1 MATVFEDDV
10 RLKEVL
16 KSAIIEV
23 LQERQ
28 ELVREIL
35 ESLVEDVAFTKAIEE
50 GEQSPL
56 VDREHIFELLETAN

>member
-1 MATVFEDDV
+1 MAKVFDDEV

>member
-23 LQERQ
+23 LQERK

-35 ESLVEDVAFTKAIEE
+35 ESVEDVTFSKAIEE
-50 GEQSPL
+50 GEQTPV
-56 VDREHIFELLETAN
+56 VDREQIFELLETAN